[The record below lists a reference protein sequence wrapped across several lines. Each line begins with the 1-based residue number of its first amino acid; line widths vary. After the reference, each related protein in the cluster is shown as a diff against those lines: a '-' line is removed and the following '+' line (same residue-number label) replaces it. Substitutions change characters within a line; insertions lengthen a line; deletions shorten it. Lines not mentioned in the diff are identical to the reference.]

1 MTEEKRICPFMPVF
15 TVRDYRGML
24 PAQLGRDYSECLEEK
39 CMAWEPDSTIE
50 VRATGDYGL
59 PLEEY
64 IVGGGLFKAKTVPAH
79 CRLIK

>member
-39 CMAWEPDSTIE
+39 CMAWAPEHEARRPSPYTPKGEPIKIP
-50 VRATGDYGL
+50 G
-59 PLEEY
+59 
-64 IVGGGLFKAKTVPAH
+64 H
-79 CRLIK
+79 CRLISFK